1 MMGKATR
8 SQYPFSS
15 QLDVLSGSQA
25 FLGLRTSSVLC
36 MGCSL
41 TLKISGESDSR
52 GTCSRGAGSL
62 YSSSG
67 LRRAALMVFACSLKG
82 NTENPLMLI
91 WLLFHPT
98 IFSGFLLLGAG
109 SLTQYFPLQIF
120 PCQLT
125 WLQKYLN

>member
-109 SLTQYFPLQIF
+109 SLTHSISLCRFFPVS
-120 PCQLT
+120 
-125 WLQKYLN
+125 